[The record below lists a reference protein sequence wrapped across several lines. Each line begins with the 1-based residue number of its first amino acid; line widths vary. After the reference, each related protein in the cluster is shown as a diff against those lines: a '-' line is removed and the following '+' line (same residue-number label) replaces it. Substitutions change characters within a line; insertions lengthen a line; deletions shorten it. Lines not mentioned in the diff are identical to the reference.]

1 MAWRGV
7 RRVCVVLV
15 APVDL
20 AYRRGSTSDKKRDGY
35 AASSKEGETMSDMT
49 RRVFVQ
55 KAGLGAL
62 AFTVGGVEMLLTPG
76 QAHAQG
82 VPLRVLTPEEGNT
95 LGAVGETLLPGAR
108 KAGVVNFVDHQL
120 AVPAHE
126 SFLMA
131 RVANVQPPFINIY
144 RGGINA
150 INRSSQAM
158 HGKRFEELTAD
169 QQRAF
174 IDAMRQNKIEGWQ
187 GPPGPFVYFLM
198 RHDAVDVVYGTVE
211 GIESLGTP
219 YMPHILPVARW

>member
-1 MAWRGV
+1 
-7 RRVCVVLV
+7 
-15 APVDL
+15 
-20 AYRRGSTSDKKRDGY
+20 
-35 AASSKEGETMSDMT
+35 MSDMN
-49 RRVFVQ
+49 RRAFVQ
-55 KAGLGAL
+55 SAGLGAL
-62 AFTVGGVEMLLTPG
+62 AFTVGGVEMLLTPR

-82 VPLRVLTPEEGNT
+82 VPLRILTAEEGNT
-95 LGAVGETLLPGAR
+95 LGAMGEALLPGAR

-131 RVANVQPPFINIY
+131 RVANVQPPFVNIY
-144 RGGINA
+144 RGGIGA
-150 INRSSQAM
+150 INRASQAM
-158 HGKRFEELTAD
+158 HGKRFEELSAAE
-169 QQRAF
+169 QKSF

-219 YMPHILPVARW
+219 YMAHIVPVSRW